1 MTQTYLGWDDNEYPW
16 PPPDG
21 WYQAAEGKWWPEGYG
36 PGAPEAATG
45 VAPPMENPGGMAPP
59 PAAAAPPPAAS
70 PPPATTPLGGPPPGN
85 GPPPAGGFVP
95 PAAPGVAAPGVE
107 PAPQTMAGPPPAS
120 DGGGGGNKMLLI
132 LGGLGALIL
141 IAGGGIFAL
150 TRGGGD
156 EGDSTAVTVEQP
168 DTDNSGD
175 PNTDTST
182 SEVEPDDTT
191 EATTETETTS
201 GGGGGDAGTFENP
214 HAFGDS
220 VTIFYEDFDGV
231 EKTWVVQILEPAY
244 DGTSDVMDENQFNDP
259 PPDGEAFAI
268 ARVKITYESGPA
280 PGSVSELNLKAVGPS
295 AVVLTWFGNYCGVV
309 PDSLETSAELFPGGS
324 TEGNLC
330 FSTAEGDIG
339 AMTMLIDTF
348 AADGEV
354 YLSMQ

>member
-36 PGAPEAATG
+36 PGAPDAGGAVAA
-45 VAPPMENPGGMAPP
+45 PMENPGGMAPP
-59 PAAAAPPPAAS
+59 AAAAPPPAAA
-70 PPPATTPLGGPPPGN
+70 PPVAAPVGGPPPGS
-85 GPPPAGGFVP
+85 GPPPAGGFAP
-95 PAAPGVAAPGVE
+95 PDAALGGAAPAPAQAVG
-107 PAPQTMAGPPPAS
+107 APPPAT
-120 DGGGGGNKMLLI
+120 DGGGGNKMLLI

-141 IAGGGIFAL
+141 LAGGGIFAL

-156 EGDSTAVTVEQP
+156 DDTTTTSAQTVPNEDETPTTPVQ
-168 DTDNSGD
+168 TDNSSD
-175 PNTDTST
+175 DSTDTDSNN
-182 SEVEPDDTT
+182 SDSND
-191 EATTETETTS
+191 
-201 GGGGGDAGTFENP
+201 GGGSSSGDAGTFENP

-330 FSTAEGDIG
+330 FSTDEGDIG
-339 AMTMLIDTF
+339 DLTMLIDTF